1 MAKAEEKTRAFNGGD
16 SEMIQTSRVI
26 HGLFIEDKPSFISF
40 DVSFADPFAE
50 NWLQKINVVSL
61 VNSDSLT
68 VAMQMELTKKVADKM
83 EECKVFFQQMKYF
96 IEKAFPG
103 KREIWTQFGY
113 SSYDDARRGE
123 TKMIQ
128 FYGILGKT
136 AAQYSAKLIAAGFSQ
151 EDIDKI
157 TTLHTELTNAD
168 YEQEIS
174 KKKRPAATQE
184 RIEMLNECYEYMKK
198 VSRAGKIIFAND
210 YVKYNQYLL
219 PDESSSKKEEPAEP
233 PTT

>member
-1 MAKAEEKTRAFNGGD
+1 MAKAEEKTRSFNGSD
-16 SEMIQTSRVI
+16 SDMIQTSRVI
-26 HGLFIEDKPSFISF
+26 HGLFIEDKPGFISF
-40 DVSFADPFAE
+40 DSSFADPFAE
-50 NWLQKINVVSL
+50 NWLQRIEAAALITN
-61 VNSDSLT
+61 DTLT
-68 VAMQMELTKKVADKM
+68 VAMQMELTKKVAEKM
-83 EECKVFFQQMKYF
+83 EECKVFYQQMKYF

-136 AAQYSAKLIAAGFSQ
+136 AAQYSAQLIAAGFTQ
-151 EDIDKI
+151 VNIDKI

-184 RIEMLNECYEYMKK
+184 RILLLNECYEYLKK
-198 VSRAGKIIFAND
+198 VSRAGKIIFANN
-210 YVKYNQYLL
+210 YGKYNQYLL

-233 PTT
+233 PTA

>member
-1 MAKAEEKTRAFNGGD
+1 MAKAEEKTRAFNGSD
-16 SEMIQTSRVI
+16 SDMVQTSRVI
-26 HGLFIEDKPSFISF
+26 HGLFTEDKPRFISF
-40 DVSFADPFAE
+40 DASLADPFAE
-50 NWLQKINVVSL
+50 NWLHKIEAASL
-61 VNSDSLT
+61 ITNDSFT

-113 SSYDDARRGE
+113 STYDDARRGE

-136 AAQYSAKLIAAGFSQ
+136 AAQYSAQLIAAGFSQ
-151 EDIDKI
+151 ENIDKI

-184 RIEMLNECYEYMKK
+184 RIVLLNECYQYLQRVCK
-198 VSRAGKIIFAND
+198 AGKIIFAND

-219 PDESSSKKEEPAEP
+219 PDESSFKKEEPTAP

>member
-1 MAKAEEKTRAFNGGD
+1 MAKAEEKTRAFNGSD
-16 SEMIQTSRVI
+16 SDMVQTSRVI
-26 HGLFIEDKPSFISF
+26 HGLFMEDKPRFISF
-40 DVSFADPFAE
+40 DASLADPFAE
-50 NWLQKINVVSL
+50 NWLHKIEAAALITN
-61 VNSDSLT
+61 DSFT

-113 SSYDDARRGE
+113 STYDDARRGE

-136 AAQYSAKLIAAGFSQ
+136 AAQYSAQLIAAGFSQ
-151 EDIDKI
+151 ENIDKI

-184 RIEMLNECYEYMKK
+184 RIVLLNECYQYLQRVCK
-198 VSRAGKIIFAND
+198 AGKIIFAND
-210 YVKYNQYLL
+210 YVKYNQYML
-219 PDESSSKKEEPAEP
+219 PDETTTKKEETSTP
-233 PTT
+233 PTN